1 MVKCGKF
8 SHGQRE
14 CGDSAKEERLMIKID
29 EEEYYQG
36 RIIIAFAKN
45 KNPIKDG
52 KKIKINLIFIF

>member
-1 MVKCGKF
+1 
-8 SHGQRE
+8 
-14 CGDSAKEERLMIKID
+14 MIKID